1 MPDSNDKLRPTQP
14 YFVFDTADFRQ
25 EIYLQH
31 GISHFFTFHREADVP
46 LRYVPD
52 GCLNLLFLYKEE
64 RMDAVVSGTKLKFTY
79 GRGKEQA
86 EIFGVRFMPA
96 VQPAIVN
103 VTMRQVL
110 DDAVPIRELLIGD
123 DVWLEE
129 LSAERDFQKRI
140 RIFLDAYAKTE
151 NAQEKFTGKKA
162 LVQSVKQ
169 MVYDSNGKIRVS
181 QMSAQTGYSERYINR
196 IFLEEMGFSPK
207 TFCKMIQF
215 QYALD
220 LLNYGKPENMTDAAV
235 RMGYYDQPQFIR
247 DFQKYAGI
255 TPGEYLKLR
264 ETLGYQERITNT
276 GMTIKGMIAGG
287 GD

>member
-1 MPDSNDKLRPTQP
+1 MPDSKDKLRPTQP
-14 YFVFDTADFRQ
+14 YFVFDTRDFRQ
-25 EIYLQH
+25 EIYLRH
-31 GISHFFTFHREADVP
+31 GISHFFTFHRDADRP

-52 GCLNLLFLYKEE
+52 GCLNLLFLYKEK
-64 RMDAVVSGTKLKFTY
+64 RMDAFVSGTKLQFTY

-96 VQPAIVN
+96 VQPAIVD

-110 DDAVPIRELLIGD
+110 DDAIPVREVLIGD
-123 DVWLEE
+123 DAWLDE
-129 LSAERDFQKRI
+129 LSAERDFGKRI
-140 RIFLDAYAKTE
+140 RIFLNAYAKTE
-151 NAQEKFTGKKA
+151 AVQEAFAGKKA
-162 LVQSVKQ
+162 LIQSVKQ
-169 MVYDSNGKIRVS
+169 MVYESNGKIRVS
-181 QMSAQTGYSERYINR
+181 QMSDLTGYSERYINR

-247 DFQKYAGI
+247 DFRRYAGI

-276 GMTIKGMIAGG
+276 GMTIEGMMADDI
-287 GD
+287 